1 MGTGGKRGQG
11 QLAGVDRA
19 IVRHQHHRLGGLTGL
34 GAVAPVQLLEVGD
47 EVAAAFGW
55 TGMHDEFACD
65 VIERA
70 QYGDFLRVAGC
81 RDTQIRPGLRPHAG
95 EVGMRQR
102 LALIAV
108 EQHDVAGFGL
118 LFAQLQAQAD
128 PLDLG
133 GNLTS
138 L

>member
-1 MGTGGKRGQG
+1 
-11 QLAGVDRA
+11 
-19 IVRHQHHRLGGLTGL
+19 
-34 GAVAPVQLLEVGD
+34 VGD

-138 L
+138 LQRVSWPPPAKLFCAAPWIMATD

>member
-1 MGTGGKRGQG
+1 
-11 QLAGVDRA
+11 
-19 IVRHQHHRLGGLTGL
+19 
-34 GAVAPVQLLEVGD
+34 
-47 EVAAAFGW
+47 
-55 TGMHDEFACD
+55 
-65 VIERA
+65 
-70 QYGDFLRVAGC
+70 
-81 RDTQIRPGLRPHAG
+81 
-95 EVGMRQR
+95 MRQR